1 MARSLRA
8 GLLAWVM
15 LPLVGAVAVDGWIGW
30 RDAQRT
36 ALAVQDRLLLGSARI
51 VAEQMHFEDGAFQDH
66 IPPAALELFEARI
79 SDQSADQSATQ
90 SEPDQ
95 IFYRVNASDGR
106 LITGYAELEPP
117 TLSLRVEE
125 PRFFDTVVR
134 GKPVRAVAY
143 MQPVVGVPGIPAV
156 IVEMAQTPHGRNA
169 FAMELWSQSMLQQLL
184 ILTLTA
190 ALILLGLRQGLRP
203 LLRLRD
209 AVLARAPGAL
219 QPLEQGELSVELA
232 PLVVAIND
240 YARRLDQFAGA
251 QRVFIQ
257 NAAHQLRT
265 PFTLLTTQLSYALRA
280 DDAQGR
286 DESLRAIR
294 DTVAQTVRLV
304 NQLLTLSA
312 AEVDA
317 RAASADS
324 AIALDGIVQSVLED
338 LAGHAQARNID
349 LGFESQAPTP
359 HVIGHPVA
367 LREIVTNLVDN
378 AIRYTPHGGIVTTS
392 LRRDDARVVLTV
404 EDNGPGI
411 PEALRERVFERFFR
425 VNDGDSGG
433 SGLGMP
439 IVREFASRVG
449 ASVTLRTPDSG
460 KGLAVDVAFEAVP
473 EHGAS
478 AASSAAN
485 SADRPAAQAR

>member
-1 MARSLRA
+1 VARSLRA

-15 LPLVGAVAVDGWIGW
+15 LPLAGAVAVDGWIGW
-30 RDAQRT
+30 HDAQRT
-36 ALAVQDRLLLGSARI
+36 ALAVQDRLLLGSARM

-66 IPPAALELFEARI
+66 IPPAALELFAARE
-79 SDQSADQSATQ
+79 SDETRSGR
-90 SEPDQ
+90 SETDQ
-95 IFYRVNASDGR
+95 IYYRVTASDGR
-106 LITGYAELEPP
+106 LITGYAELQLAK
-117 TLSLRVEE
+117 TGLQNEE
-125 PRFFDTVVR
+125 PRFFDAVVG

-143 MQPVVGVPGIPAV
+143 MQPVVGAPGISSV
-156 IVEMAQTPHGRNA
+156 IVEMAQTPHGRSA
-169 FAMELWSQSMLQQLL
+169 FALELWSQSILQQVL

-190 ALILLGLRQGLRP
+190 ALILLGLRQGLQP

-280 DDAQGR
+280 DDAKGR

-294 DTVAQTVRLV
+294 DTVQQTVRLV

-317 RAASADS
+317 RAAGVDQ
-324 AIALDGIVQSVLED
+324 AIAIDDIVRRVLED
-338 LAGHAQARNID
+338 LAGHAQARDID
-349 LGFESQAPTP
+349 LGFESKTQAPN
-359 HVIGHPVA
+359 VIGHPVA

-378 AIRYTPHGGIVTTS
+378 AIRYTLPGGVVTTK
-392 LRRDDARVVLTV
+392 LRRDGARVVLTV

-411 PEALRERVFERFFR
+411 PQALRERVFERFFR
-425 VNDGDSGG
+425 INDGDSGG

-439 IVREFASRVG
+439 IVREFASRIG
-449 ASVTLRTPDSG
+449 ASVALRTPESG
-460 KGLAVDVAFEAVP
+460 RGLAVDVTFEAAK
-473 EHGAS
+473 ESGSDAMAFHHDS
-478 AASSAAN
+478 LE
-485 SADRPAAQAR
+485 RPPAEAR